1 MKIDIEVLQEAFY
14 KLYEACELIKKWI
27 SEFWNQLKETA
38 AEYIQWINLE
48 YKEIEIPRQIYETSI
63 KHRIMKPQVL
73 NRKPRLI
80 RARTNC

>member
-1 MKIDIEVLQEAFY
+1 MKIDIETLQDALY
-14 KLYEACELIKKWI
+14 KFHEVCEEIKKWI

-38 AEYIQWINLE
+38 EEYIQWFNLE
-48 YKEIEIPRQIYETSI
+48 CEEIKMTQRIYEISI
-63 KHRIMKPQVL
+63 KYRVMRSQVL